1 MQAAQVRDGG
11 SGPLAVHER
20 ATVVNGLAQ
29 GSASFEAIVRRCLAG
44 GVSATNLTVAAND
57 SADQAFRKIAK
68 FYSNMDRVN
77 SEQPPGQRCV
87 RVATSVAEIEETKR
101 TGQTAMVLGFQN
113 SDPLEGSLAQ
123 FEEFYAVGL
132 RILQLTYQRRNLAAD
147 GCGEPG
153 DGGLSTF
160 GRELISSANEMG
172 VLIDLSHVGA
182 RSTMEAVDAS
192 ALPVVATHAN
202 LFSKHPIPRNKTDE
216 QIVALAE
223 SGGLIGITC
232 VSRLITADGYE
243 RPATLAEYV
252 DQIDEVV
259 SLVGPDHVAIG
270 LDIYE
275 EMSAEVFERRK
286 VDFLGK
292 FPELSG
298 GRTFD
303 LDTYFANGLDSA
315 SCLPNVTTELLAGV
329 LRRRRS
335 EDHGRELLACLS
347 RGVEVT
353 REIMG
358 RSRSPFRGS
367 SVRFRVVA
375 CRGAP

>member
-172 VLIDLSHVGA
+172 VLIDLSHVG
-182 RSTMEAVDAS
+182 
-192 ALPVVATHAN
+192 
-202 LFSKHPIPRNKTDE
+202 
-216 QIVALAE
+216 
-223 SGGLIGITC
+223 
-232 VSRLITADGYE
+232 
-243 RPATLAEYV
+243 
-252 DQIDEVV
+252 
-259 SLVGPDHVAIG
+259 
-270 LDIYE
+270 
-275 EMSAEVFERRK
+275 
-286 VDFLGK
+286 
-292 FPELSG
+292 
-298 GRTFD
+298 
-303 LDTYFANGLDSA
+303 
-315 SCLPNVTTELLAGV
+315 
-329 LRRRRS
+329 
-335 EDHGRELLACLS
+335 
-347 RGVEVT
+347 
-353 REIMG
+353 
-358 RSRSPFRGS
+358 
-367 SVRFRVVA
+367 
-375 CRGAP
+375 RGALWRR